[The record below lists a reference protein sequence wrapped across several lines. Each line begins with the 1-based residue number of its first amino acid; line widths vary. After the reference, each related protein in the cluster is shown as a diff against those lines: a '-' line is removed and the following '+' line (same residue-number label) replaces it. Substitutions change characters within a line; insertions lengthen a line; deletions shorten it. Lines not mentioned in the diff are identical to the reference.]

1 MWVVLFPGGYRK
13 LPLIRF
19 LYNDCP
25 APEVHMAGT
34 YAFLLDT
41 YETEILKIVSIWEAF
56 PATTMDYRPHPKS
69 RSVLEQMEHQVQSE
83 GRWMKT
89 MLGIDTGD
97 PNPTQRTQQR
107 FIEKYRADATKRLE
121 ILRTKPDEWWRETT
135 QFFDVTRSKAWV
147 MTRRMTHS
155 SHHRG
160 QLIVFLRQVGELV
173 PSVYGPTADTG
184 EKVVYRFPRDA
195 KRTA

>member
-1 MWVVLFPGGYRK
+1 MT
-13 LPLIRF
+13 
-19 LYNDCP
+19 
-25 APEVHMAGT
+25 GT
-34 YAFLLDT
+34 YAFLVDT
-41 YETEILKIVSIWEAF
+41 YETEILKILTIWESF
-56 PATTMDYRPHPKS
+56 PEETVDYRPHPKS

-83 GRWMKT
+83 GRWMKM

-97 PNPTQRTQQR
+97 PNPAQRTKQG
-107 FIEKYRADATKRLE
+107 FIEKYKADATKRLD
-121 ILRTKPDEWWRETT
+121 ILRAKPDEWWRETT

-160 QLIVFLRQVGELV
+160 QLIVHLRQVGQLV

-184 EKVVYRFPRDA
+184 EVVRYSFKENAPKSA
-195 KRTA
+195 